1 VTDADKHV
9 IVQTETGYGA
19 HRLLQSGYRL
29 TVAAGRIMVLPSDS
43 DEQQLLLATLP
54 PSKGQIR
61 LAIGVVAALLLAFV
75 LTVPFTNIQLPRV
88 DAFIPAFETAIVF
101 NDLVTAALLYAQ
113 FSIMRSRALLVLASG
128 FLYTALIVI
137 PHALTFPGA
146 FAPSGLLGA
155 GLQTTAWLYYF
166 WHIGSPVAVIAYVLL
181 KDEDAKAGRTESS
194 SAAIVGWS
202 VALVISMVCVLTW
215 VAIEADALLPR
226 IMAGTIEANRNV
238 LLLIGAVTASLN
250 AVALVLLWVRRRSVL
265 DLWLIVMCC
274 AWLAETVVTATVTGR
289 FTFGY
294 YASRLYAFVAVFSV
308 LLVLLSET
316 MALYSNLVYSTLR
329 RRSNREGRK
338 IAMDAMAA
346 SIAHEVTQPIAA
358 MTNNSHAALI
368 LLARAPPDID
378 EARAALDAVV
388 SDGDRA
394 SAVIASLRAM
404 FKRDTTQRAR
414 INANELVQEVL
425 KLVDADLR
433 SRQVTV
439 STELRE
445 GLPQL
450 FADRAQL
457 QQVFLNLFMN
467 AIEAMRS
474 VTDGVRLLRIKSDFI
489 QEHSGILVTVE
500 DSGPGIDSKDK
511 ARILEP
517 FFSTKPTGTGIG
529 LAICQSIIESHG
541 GHIRVSD
548 NHPRGAIFHVA
559 LPDGET

>member
-1 VTDADKHV
+1 
-9 IVQTETGYGA
+9 
-19 HRLLQSGYRL
+19 
-29 TVAAGRIMVLPSDS
+29 
-43 DEQQLLLATLP
+43 
-54 PSKGQIR
+54 
-61 LAIGVVAALLLAFV
+61 
-75 LTVPFTNIQLPRV
+75 V
-88 DAFIPAFETAIVF
+88 DAFIPAFETALIF
-101 NDLVTAALLYAQ
+101 NDLVTASLLFAQ
-113 FSIMRSRALLVLASG
+113 FSIMRSRALLVLACG
-128 FLYTALIVI
+128 FLYTALIVV

-146 FAPSGLLGA
+146 FAPTGLLGA

-166 WHIGSPVAVIAYVLL
+166 WHAGAPVAVIAYVLL
-181 KDEDAKAGRTESS
+181 KDEDNIAGSERS
-194 SAAIVGWS
+194 SATIIGWS
-202 VALVISMVCVLTW
+202 VAVMILTVCALTW
-215 VAIEADALLPR
+215 VAIEADTLLPR
-226 IMAGTIEANRNV
+226 IMAGTMKVNREV
-238 LLLIGAVTASLN
+238 LLLIGVLTASLN
-250 AVALVLLWVRRRSVL
+250 AGALVLLWVRRRSVL
-265 DLWLIVMCC
+265 DLWLMVMCC
-274 AWLAETVVTATVTGR
+274 AWLAETVVTASVTGR

-368 LLARAPPDID
+368 LLARKPPNIE

-404 FKRDTTQRAR
+404 FKRETNQRAR
-414 INANELVQEVL
+414 LKVNDLVQEVL
-425 KLVDADLR
+425 KLVDVELR
-433 SRQVTV
+433 SRQITV
-439 STELRE
+439 SIELRE
-445 GLPQL
+445 GLPRL
-450 FADRAQL
+450 LADRAQL

-467 AIEAMRS
+467 AIEAMRT
-474 VTDGVRLLRIKSDFI
+474 VTDGVRLLRIRSDFI

-500 DSGPGIDSKDK
+500 DSGTGIDSKDK
-511 ARILEP
+511 GRILEP

-529 LAICQSIIESHG
+529 LAICKSIIESHG
-541 GHIRVSD
+541 GYIRVSD

>member
-1 VTDADKHV
+1 
-9 IVQTETGYGA
+9 
-19 HRLLQSGYRL
+19 
-29 TVAAGRIMVLPSDS
+29 
-43 DEQQLLLATLP
+43 
-54 PSKGQIR
+54 
-61 LAIGVVAALLLAFV
+61 
-75 LTVPFTNIQLPRV
+75 
-88 DAFIPAFETAIVF
+88 
-101 NDLVTAALLYAQ
+101 VTAN
-113 FSIMRSRALLVLASG
+113 
-128 FLYTALIVI
+128 
-137 PHALTFPGA
+137 
-146 FAPSGLLGA
+146 
-155 GLQTTAWLYYF
+155 
-166 WHIGSPVAVIAYVLL
+166 VA
-181 KDEDAKAGRTESS
+181 
-194 SAAIVGWS
+194 
-202 VALVISMVCVLTW
+202 
-215 VAIEADALLPR
+215 
-226 IMAGTIEANRNV
+226 
-238 LLLIGAVTASLN
+238 
-250 AVALVLLWVRRRSVL
+250 
-265 DLWLIVMCC
+265 
-274 AWLAETVVTATVTGR
+274 GR

-316 MALYSNLVYSTLR
+316 MTLYSNLVYSTLR

-368 LLARAPPDID
+368 LLARTPPDID

-404 FKRDTTQRAR
+404 FKRETNQRAR

-425 KLVDADLR
+425 KLVDVDLR

-450 FADRAQL
+450 SADRAQL
-457 QQVFLNLFMN
+457 QQVFVNLFMN
-467 AIEAMRS
+467 AIEAMRT
-474 VTDGVRLLRIKSDFI
+474 VTDGVRLLRIRSDFI
-489 QEHSGILVTVE
+489 QERSGIMVTIE
-500 DSGPGIDSKDK
+500 DSGPGIDPRDKD
-511 ARILEP
+511 RIFEP
-517 FFSTKPTGTGIG
+517 FFSTKSTGTGIG

-559 LPDGET
+559 LADSET

>member
-1 VTDADKHV
+1 
-9 IVQTETGYGA
+9 
-19 HRLLQSGYRL
+19 
-29 TVAAGRIMVLPSDS
+29 MVLPRQFD
-43 DEQQLLLATLP
+43 DQQLLLATLP
-54 PSKGQIR
+54 PSKAQTR
-61 LAIGVVAALLLAFV
+61 LAIGVVAALFVAFLL
-75 LTVPFTNIQLPRV
+75 TIPFTNVQLPRV
-88 DAFIPAFETAIVF
+88 DAFIPAFETAIIF
-101 NDLVTAALLYAQ
+101 NDVVTAALLFAQ
-113 FSIMRSRALLVLASG
+113 FSVVRSRALLVLAVG
-128 FLYTALIVI
+128 FLYTAFIVI

-146 FAPSGLLGA
+146 FAPTGLLGA
-155 GLQTTAWLYYF
+155 GLQTTAWIYYF
-166 WHIGSPVAVIAYVLL
+166 WHAGAPVAVIAYVLL
-181 KDEDAKAGRTESS
+181 KDEDKSAGREWS

-202 VALVISMVCVLTW
+202 VALMALTVFVLSW
-215 VAIEADALLPR
+215 VAIEADTRLPR
-226 IMAGTIEANRNV
+226 IMDGTVKANRDV
-238 LLLIGAVTASLN
+238 LLLIGVLTASLN
-250 AVALVLLWVRRRSVL
+250 AVALMLLWFRRRSVL
-265 DLWLIVMCC
+265 DLSLMVMCC
-274 AWLAETVVTATVTGR
+274 AWLAETVVTASVTGR

-294 YASRLYAFVAVFSV
+294 YASRLYSFVAVFSV

-329 RRSNREGRK
+329 RRSNQEGRK

-368 LLARAPPDID
+368 LLAGAPPNIE
-378 EARAALDAVV
+378 EARVALDAIV

-394 SAVIASLRAM
+394 SAVITSLRAM
-404 FKRDTTQRAR
+404 FKRETNQRSR
-414 INANELVQEVL
+414 IDANNIVQEAL

-445 GLPQL
+445 GLPHL

-457 QQVFLNLFMN
+457 QQVFLNLFTN
-467 AIEAMRS
+467 AIEAMRT

-489 QEHSGILVTVE
+489 QERSGILITVE
-500 DSGPGIDSKDK
+500 DSGLGIDSKDK
-511 ARILEP
+511 KRILEP

-529 LAICQSIIESHG
+529 LAICQSIIEAHG

-559 LPDGET
+559 LPEAEM

>member
-1 VTDADKHV
+1 
-9 IVQTETGYGA
+9 
-19 HRLLQSGYRL
+19 
-29 TVAAGRIMVLPSDS
+29 VLPRES

-61 LAIGVVAALLLAFV
+61 LAIGVVTALLLAFV
-75 LTVPFTNIQLPRV
+75 LTIPSTNIQLPRV
-88 DAFIPAFETAIVF
+88 DAFIPAFETAIIF
-101 NDLVTAALLYAQ
+101 NDLVTAALLFAQ
-113 FSIMRSRALLVLASG
+113 FSIMRARALLVLASG

-146 FAPSGLLGA
+146 FAPTGLLGA

-166 WHIGSPVAVIAYVLL
+166 WHAGAPLAVIAYVLL
-181 KDEDAKAGRTESS
+181 KDEDTKAGRTGRS

-202 VALVISMVCVLTW
+202 IVLVISAVCVLTW

-226 IMAGTIEANRNV
+226 IMAGTAKANQNV
-238 LLLIGAVTASLN
+238 LVLIGALTASLN
-250 AVALVLLWVRRRSVL
+250 AIALVLLWVRRRSVL

-274 AWLAETVVTATVTGR
+274 AWLAETVVTATVSGR
-289 FTFGY
+289 FTFGF

-316 MALYSNLVYSTLR
+316 MALYSNLVYSALR

-368 LLARAPPDID
+368 LLARTPPNIL
-378 EARAALDAVV
+378 EARVALDAVV

-404 FKRDTTQRAR
+404 FKRETNQRAR
-414 INANELVQEVL
+414 INANELIQEVL

-445 GLPQL
+445 GLPHL

-467 AIEAMRS
+467 AIEAMRT
-474 VTDGVRLLRIKSDFI
+474 VTDDVRLLRIKSDFN

-500 DSGPGIDSKDK
+500 DSGTGIDSKDK
-511 ARILEP
+511 ERILEP
-517 FFSTKPTGTGIG
+517 FFSTKPAGTGIG

-541 GHIRVSD
+541 GHIRVLD

>member
-1 VTDADKHV
+1 
-9 IVQTETGYGA
+9 
-19 HRLLQSGYRL
+19 
-29 TVAAGRIMVLPSDS
+29 MVLPRES
-43 DEQQLLLATLP
+43 DEQPLLLATLP
-54 PSKGQIR
+54 PSKGETR
-61 LAIGVVAALLLAFV
+61 LAIGVVTVLLLAFA
-75 LTVPFTNIQLPRV
+75 LTIPFTNIQLPRV
-88 DAFIPAFETAIVF
+88 DAFIPAFETALVF
-101 NDLVTAALLYAQ
+101 NDLVTAALLFAQ
-113 FSIMRSRALLVLASG
+113 FSIMRTRALLVLASG

-146 FAPSGLLGA
+146 FAPTGLLGA

-166 WHIGSPVAVIAYVLL
+166 WHVGSPMAVIAYVLL
-181 KDEDAKAGRTESS
+181 KDKDPRAGRTETERS

-202 VALVISMVCVLTW
+202 VALVISTVCVLTW
-215 VAIEADALLPR
+215 VAIEADSVLPK
-226 IMAGTIEANRNV
+226 IMAGDTKANRDV
-238 LLLIGAVTASLN
+238 LLLIGALTALLN
-250 AVALVLLWVRRRSVL
+250 AVALVLLWFRRRSSL
-265 DLWLIVMCC
+265 DLWLMVMCC

-316 MALYSNLVYSTLR
+316 MTLYSNLVYSTLR

-368 LLARAPPDID
+368 LLARTPPNIL
-378 EARAALDAVV
+378 EARAALDAIV

-394 SAVIASLRAM
+394 SAVITSLRAM
-404 FKRDTTQRAR
+404 FKRETNQRAR

-425 KLVDADLR
+425 KLVDVDLR

-439 STELRE
+439 SIELRE

-450 FADRAQL
+450 SADRAQL

-474 VTDGVRLLRIKSDFI
+474 VTDGVRLLRIRSDFI
-489 QEHSGILVTVE
+489 QERSGILVTVE
-500 DSGPGIDSKDK
+500 DSGPGIVSRDK
-511 ARILEP
+511 GRIFEP
-517 FFSTKPTGTGIG
+517 FFSTKSTGTGIG
-529 LAICQSIIESHG
+529 LAICQSIVESHG

-559 LPDGET
+559 LPGDET

>member
-1 VTDADKHV
+1 M
-9 IVQTETGYGA
+9 EYGA
-19 HRLLQSGYRL
+19 GARVLQSPQ
-29 TVAAGRIMVLPSDS
+29 ARITALSREH

-54 PSKGQIR
+54 PSKGQTR
-61 LAIGVVAALLLAFV
+61 LAVGVVAALFVAFLL
-75 LTVPFTNIQLPRV
+75 TIPFTNVQLPKV
-88 DAFIPAFETAIVF
+88 DAFIPAFETAIIF
-101 NDLVTAALLYAQ
+101 NDLVTASLLFAQ
-113 FSIMRSRALLVLASG
+113 FAIMRSRALLVLAIG

-146 FAPSGLLGA
+146 FAPAGLLGA

-166 WHIGSPVAVIAYVLL
+166 WHIGSPLAVMGYVLL
-181 KDEDAKAGRTESS
+181 KGEHTAANKSDRS
-194 SAAIVGWS
+194 SAAIIGWS
-202 VALVISMVCVLTW
+202 VASVISMVCVLTW
-215 VAIEADALLPR
+215 IAIKEDAYLPA
-226 IMAGTIEANRNV
+226 IMDGAAKANRSI
-238 LLLIGAVTASLN
+238 LLLIGALTAAFN
-250 AVALVLLWVRRRSVL
+250 VVALALLWARRRSVL
-265 DLWLIVMCC
+265 DLWLMVMCC
-274 AWLAETVVTATVTGR
+274 AWLAETAVTASVTGR

-329 RRSNREGRK
+329 RRSNQEGRK

-368 LLARAPPDID
+368 LLAATPPNIE

-388 SDGDRA
+388 GDGDRA
-394 SAVIASLRAM
+394 SAVITSLRAM
-404 FKRDTTQRAR
+404 FKRETNQRSRIDT
-414 INANELVQEVL
+414 NSLVQDTL

-439 STELRE
+439 TTELRE

-450 FADRAQL
+450 AADRAQL
-457 QQVFLNLFMN
+457 QQVFLNLFLN
-467 AIEAMRS
+467 AIEAMRT
-474 VTDGVRLLRIKSDFI
+474 VADGVRLLRIKSDFI
-489 QEHSGILVTVE
+489 QDRSGILITVE

-511 ARILEP
+511 KRILEP

-529 LAICQSIIESHG
+529 LAICQSIVESHG

-559 LPDGET
+559 LPESEL

>member
-1 VTDADKHV
+1 MLFRSARV
-9 IVQTETGYGA
+9 
-19 HRLLQSGYRL
+19 LQFI
-29 TVAAGRIMVLPSDS
+29 TAGRITALSREH

-54 PSKGQIR
+54 PSKAQTR
-61 LAIGVVAALLLAFV
+61 LAVGVVAALFVAFLL
-75 LTVPFTNIQLPRV
+75 TIPFTNVQLPKV
-88 DAFIPAFETAIVF
+88 DAFIPSFETAIIF
-101 NDLVTAALLYAQ
+101 NDLVTASLLFAQ
-113 FSIMRSRALLVLASG
+113 FAIMRSRALLVLAIG

-146 FAPSGLLGA
+146 FAPTGLLGA

-166 WHIGSPVAVIAYVLL
+166 WHIGSPVAVIGYVLL
-181 KDEDAKAGRTESS
+181 KEEDNAFGGSERSP
-194 SAAIVGWS
+194 AAVVGWS
-202 VALVISMVCVLTW
+202 IASVTLVVCVLTW
-215 VAIEADALLPR
+215 VAIEGDAFLPG
-226 IMAGTIEANRNV
+226 IMDGAVKANRSF
-238 LLLIGAVTASLN
+238 LLLIGALTTAFN
-250 AVALVLLWVRRRSVL
+250 VVALALLWARRRSVL
-265 DLWLIVMCC
+265 DLWLMVTCC
-274 AWLAETVVTATVTGR
+274 AWLAETLVTASVTGR

-329 RRSNREGRK
+329 RRSNQEGRK
-338 IAMDAMAA
+338 TAMDAMAA

-368 LLARAPPDID
+368 LLAATPPNIK
-378 EARAALDAVV
+378 EARAALDAIVG
-388 SDGDRA
+388 DGDRA
-394 SAVIASLRAM
+394 SAVITSLRAM
-404 FKRDTTQRAR
+404 FKRETNRRSR
-414 INANELVQEVL
+414 IDANSLVQDTL

-450 FADRAQL
+450 AADRAQL

-467 AIEAMRS
+467 AIEAMRT
-474 VTDGVRLLRIKSDFI
+474 VTDGARLLRIKSDFI
-489 QEHSGILVTVE
+489 QERSGILITVE

-511 ARILEP
+511 RHILEP

-529 LAICQSIIESHG
+529 LAICQSIVESHG

-559 LPDGET
+559 LPEGEM

>member
-1 VTDADKHV
+1 
-9 IVQTETGYGA
+9 
-19 HRLLQSGYRL
+19 
-29 TVAAGRIMVLPSDS
+29 MVLPRQFD
-43 DEQQLLLATLP
+43 DQQLLLATLP
-54 PSKGQIR
+54 PSKAQTR
-61 LAIGVVAALLLAFV
+61 LAIGVVAALFVAFLL
-75 LTVPFTNIQLPRV
+75 TIPFTNVQLPRV
-88 DAFIPAFETAIVF
+88 DAFIPAFETAIIF
-101 NDLVTAALLYAQ
+101 NDVVTAALLFAQ
-113 FSIMRSRALLVLASG
+113 FSVVRSRALLVLAVG
-128 FLYTALIVI
+128 FLYTAFIVI

-146 FAPSGLLGA
+146 FAPTGLLGA
-155 GLQTTAWLYYF
+155 GLQTTAWIYYF
-166 WHIGSPVAVIAYVLL
+166 WHAGAPVAVIAYVLL
-181 KDEDAKAGRTESS
+181 KDEDKSAGREWS

-202 VALVISMVCVLTW
+202 VALMALTVFVLSW
-215 VAIEADALLPR
+215 VAIEADTWLPR
-226 IMAGTIEANRNV
+226 IMDGTVKANRDV
-238 LLLIGAVTASLN
+238 LLLIGVLTASLN
-250 AVALVLLWVRRRSVL
+250 AVALMLLWFRRRSVL
-265 DLWLIVMCC
+265 DLSLMVMCC
-274 AWLAETVVTATVTGR
+274 AWLAETVVTASVTGR

-294 YASRLYAFVAVFSV
+294 YASRLYSFVAVFSV

-329 RRSNREGRK
+329 RRSNQEGRK

-368 LLARAPPDID
+368 LLAGTPPNIE
-378 EARAALDAVV
+378 EARAALDAIV

-394 SAVIASLRAM
+394 SAVITSLRAM
-404 FKRDTTQRAR
+404 FKRETNQRSR
-414 INANELVQEVL
+414 IDANNIVQEAL

-445 GLPQL
+445 GLPHL

-457 QQVFLNLFMN
+457 QQVFLNLFTN
-467 AIEAMRS
+467 AIEAMRT

-489 QEHSGILVTVE
+489 QERSGILITVE
-500 DSGPGIDSKDK
+500 DSGLGIDSKDK
-511 ARILEP
+511 KRILEP

-529 LAICQSIIESHG
+529 LAICQSIIEAHG

-559 LPDGET
+559 LPEAEM

>member
-1 VTDADKHV
+1 M
-9 IVQTETGYGA
+9 EYGA
-19 HRLLQSGYRL
+19 GARVLQFI
-29 TVAAGRIMVLPSDS
+29 TAGRITALSREH

-54 PSKGQIR
+54 PSKAQTR
-61 LAIGVVAALLLAFV
+61 LAVGVVAALFVAFLL
-75 LTVPFTNIQLPRV
+75 TIPFTNVQLPKV
-88 DAFIPAFETAIVF
+88 DAFIPAFETAIIF
-101 NDLVTAALLYAQ
+101 NDLVTASLLFAQ
-113 FSIMRSRALLVLASG
+113 FAIMRSRALLVLAIG

-146 FAPSGLLGA
+146 FAPTGLLGA

-166 WHIGSPVAVIAYVLL
+166 WHIGSPVAVIGYVLL
-181 KDEDAKAGRTESS
+181 KEEDNAFNGSERSP
-194 SAAIVGWS
+194 AAVVGWS
-202 VALVISMVCVLTW
+202 IASVTLVVCVLTW
-215 VAIEADALLPR
+215 VAIEGDAFLPGIMDGAVKANRSFLLVIGALTTAFNVVALALLW
-226 IMAGTIEANRNV
+226 A
-238 LLLIGAVTASLN
+238 
-250 AVALVLLWVRRRSVL
+250 RRRSVL
-265 DLWLIVMCC
+265 DLWLMVTCC
-274 AWLAETVVTATVTGR
+274 AWLAETLVTASVTGR

-329 RRSNREGRK
+329 RRSNQEGRK

-368 LLARAPPDID
+368 LLAATPPNIK
-378 EARAALDAVV
+378 EARAALDAIV

-394 SAVIASLRAM
+394 SAVITSLRAM
-404 FKRDTTQRAR
+404 FNRETNRRSR
-414 INANELVQEVL
+414 IDANSLVQDTL

-450 FADRAQL
+450 AADRAQL

-467 AIEAMRS
+467 AIEAMRT

-489 QEHSGILVTVE
+489 QEHSGILITVE
-500 DSGPGIDSKDK
+500 DSGPGIASKDK
-511 ARILEP
+511 KRILEP

-529 LAICQSIIESHG
+529 LAICQSIVESHG
-541 GHIRVSD
+541 GHMRVSD

-559 LPDGET
+559 LPEGEM

>member
-1 VTDADKHV
+1 
-9 IVQTETGYGA
+9 
-19 HRLLQSGYRL
+19 
-29 TVAAGRIMVLPSDS
+29 MVLPRQS

-54 PSKGQIR
+54 PSKGQTR
-61 LAIGVVAALLLAFV
+61 LAIGVVAVLLVSFV
-75 LTVPFTNIQLPRV
+75 LTIPFTNVQLPKV

-101 NDLVTAALLYAQ
+101 NDLVTAALLFAQ
-113 FSIMRSRALLVLASG
+113 FSIMRSRALLVLGIG

-146 FAPSGLLGA
+146 FAPTGLLGA

-166 WHIGSPVAVIAYVLL
+166 WHAGAPVAVIAYVLL
-181 KDEDAKAGRTESS
+181 KDEDNNSGSERSP
-194 SAAIVGWS
+194 AAIIGWS
-202 VALVISMVCVLTW
+202 VALVVVTVCALTW
-215 VAIEADALLPR
+215 VAIEADTLLPK
-226 IMAGTIEANRNV
+226 IMDGTVKANRDV
-238 LLLIGAVTASLN
+238 LLRIGVLTASLN
-250 AVALVLLWVRRRSVL
+250 VVALVLLWVRRRSVL
-265 DLWLIVMCC
+265 DLWLMVMCC
-274 AWLAETVVTATVTGR
+274 AWLAETVVTASVTGR

-308 LLVLLSET
+308 LLALLSET
-316 MALYSNLVYSTLR
+316 MALYSNLVYSALR
-329 RRSNREGRK
+329 RRSNQEGRK

-368 LLARAPPDID
+368 LLAGTPPNIE
-378 EARAALDAVV
+378 EARAALDAIV

-394 SAVIASLRAM
+394 SAVISSLRAM
-404 FKRDTTQRAR
+404 FKRETNQRAR
-414 INANELVQEVL
+414 IDANNLVQEVL
-425 KLVDADLR
+425 NLVDADLR

-445 GLPQL
+445 GLPHL

-467 AIEAMRS
+467 AIEAMRT
-474 VTDGVRLLRIKSDFI
+474 VTDGVRLLRIRSDFI
-489 QEHSGILVTVE
+489 QEHSGILITVE
-500 DSGPGIDSKDK
+500 DSGPGIDSGDK
-511 ARILEP
+511 KRILEP

-559 LPDGET
+559 LPEGEI

>member
-1 VTDADKHV
+1 
-9 IVQTETGYGA
+9 
-19 HRLLQSGYRL
+19 
-29 TVAAGRIMVLPSDS
+29 VLPRQS

-54 PSKGQIR
+54 PSKGQTR
-61 LAIGVVAALLLAFV
+61 LAIGVVAVLIVAFLL
-75 LTVPFTNIQLPRV
+75 TIPFTNVQLSKV
-88 DAFIPAFETAIVF
+88 DAFIPAFETAIIF
-101 NDLVTAALLYAQ
+101 NDLVTASLLFAQ
-113 FSIMRSRALLVLASG
+113 FSIVRSRALLVLALG
-128 FLYTALIVI
+128 FLFTALIVI

-146 FAPSGLLGA
+146 FAPAGLLGA

-166 WHIGSPVAVIAYVLL
+166 WHAGAPIAVIVYVLL
-181 KDEDAKAGRTESS
+181 KDEDKDAGSEWS
-194 SAAIVGWS
+194 SATIIGWS
-202 VALVISMVCVLTW
+202 VALVVLTVCALTW
-215 VAIEADALLPR
+215 LATEADTSLPR
-226 IMAGTIEANRNV
+226 IMTGPTKANRDV
-238 LLLIGAVTASLN
+238 LLLIGVLTASLN
-250 AVALVLLWVRRRSVL
+250 VVALVLLWVRRRSVL
-265 DLWLIVMCC
+265 DLWLMVMCC
-274 AWLAETVVTATVTGR
+274 AWLAETAVTASVTGR

-329 RRSNREGRK
+329 RRSNQEGRK

-368 LLARAPPDID
+368 LLAEKPPNIE
-378 EARAALDAVV
+378 EARAALDAIV

-394 SAVIASLRAM
+394 SAVVTSLRAM
-404 FKRDTTQRAR
+404 FKRETNQRAR
-414 INANELVQEVL
+414 IDANNLVQEVL

-445 GLPQL
+445 GLPQI

-467 AIEAMRS
+467 AIEAMRA

-489 QEHSGILVTVE
+489 QERSGIMVTVE
-500 DSGPGIDSKDK
+500 DSGPGIDSRDK
-511 ARILEP
+511 KRILEP

-529 LAICQSIIESHG
+529 LAICQSIVESHG

-559 LPDGET
+559 LPDGEM